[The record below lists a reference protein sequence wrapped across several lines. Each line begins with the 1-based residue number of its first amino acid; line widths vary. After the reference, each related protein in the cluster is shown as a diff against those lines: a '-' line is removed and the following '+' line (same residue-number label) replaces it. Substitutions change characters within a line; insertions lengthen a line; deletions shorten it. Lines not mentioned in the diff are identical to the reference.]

1 MGVIFLITLITL
13 WTKLLAWECPLL
25 TVPFF
30 WISFSDSTTGRRSW
44 CVFSF
49 VSAAFLTF
57 PSYFLLPLQET
68 ISKGNHTHFYYLSL
82 FRKQCFSE
90 ASVPSPTLFQELVL
104 CSRASILE
112 LELSSF
118 SAGKGVCVL
127 PNSSEPL
134 FFHGVFYTSS
144 IPVLSTCKLAAAGS
158 LMEISVFLNLR
169 VIWRPWYCL
178 LVSLN
183 RGSSVVL
190 LTLPVVFMSREGEK
204 LNGKIQN

>member
-1 MGVIFLITLITL
+1 MWLRIFISISTLNHIFSFLQFYMGVIFLITLITL

-127 PNSSEPL
+127 PNSSEPPFFMESFTPPPSL
-134 FFHGVFYTSS
+134 FSAPAS
-144 IPVLSTCKLAAAGS
+144 
-158 LMEISVFLNLR
+158 
-169 VIWRPWYCL
+169 
-178 LVSLN
+178 
-183 RGSSVVL
+183 
-190 LTLPVVFMSREGEK
+190 
-204 LNGKIQN
+204 